1 MKDGTS
7 AYLSVAATLEFSK
20 ALSRHL
26 KTTHSYECHC
36 FSPFVWAETYQ
47 TSRNYVNAGLAFIWI
62 RLFIQL
68 WSMAKQ
74 LSVVSYLVI
83 TGVGR
88 VLVYAVSS
96 SVTRNGLDRY
106 FLTLR

>member
-88 VLVYAVSS
+88 GTGVCSELKCHPKWF
-96 SVTRNGLDRY
+96 R
-106 FLTLR
+106 